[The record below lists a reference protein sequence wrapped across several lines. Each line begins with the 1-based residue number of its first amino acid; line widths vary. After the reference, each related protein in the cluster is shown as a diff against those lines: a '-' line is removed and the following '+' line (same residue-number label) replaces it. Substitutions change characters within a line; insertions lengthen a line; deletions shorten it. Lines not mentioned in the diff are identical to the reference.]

1 MDLKKANYL
10 KASLTGLFRSGAD
23 DDHTPDE
30 MEELLDGIDFSALL
44 QAFQSLWQHVY
55 EYQIESGSAKGF
67 EYRGL
72 ELLPRN
78 AVLLYTDE
86 GCSFFDVAT
95 HERAYELWMLPDA
108 SFVVLSLVRTVIG
121 DDESVMEYRS
131 IKGGNWRETE
141 MDIDFLDLSD
151 DLEELCAAVRAH
163 DLPLFEL

>member
-1 MDLKKANYL
+1 MDLKLANYL

-23 DDHTPDE
+23 ADHTPDE
-30 MEELLDGIDFSALL
+30 MEELLDGIDFSLLL
-44 QAFQSLWQHVY
+44 QAFQSLWQPVY
-55 EYQIESGSAKGF
+55 DYQIESGTAKGF
-67 EYRGL
+67 EYRGQQ
-72 ELLPRN
+72 LLPRN

-108 SFVVLSLVRTVIG
+108 SFIVLSRVRTVIG

-131 IKGGNWRETE
+131 IKTGNWRETE

-151 DLEELCAAVRAH
+151 DLEELCDAVRAH
-163 DLPLFEL
+163 DLPLYEL